1 MKIEVVKIGG
11 NVVENEEL
19 LQNFASDFTSLGGN
33 MILVHGGGVMA
44 SGLQKRLGIEPVMIA
59 GRRVTDARTLEI
71 VTMVYA
77 GWCNK
82 HVTATLQK
90 YGCNAL
96 GLCGAD
102 GKAIL
107 AARRPPVKV
116 ALTGEAEIRE
126 VDYGFAGDISPEGV
140 NVPLFESFLNRK
152 IMPVLCAITYD
163 GNGNLLNTN
172 ADSVASAVAEA
183 LAGAGHET
191 VLTYCFEK
199 KGVLEDKND
208 PDSVIPEIKIRRT
221 RRGRDDT
228 QTRQRF
234 QGTRKRSV
242 KSSDQEC
249 DGSGEPDRNLHHHVH
264 REQHSGPDG
273 RTFRIRSG
281 KRKIRN
287 SMRAKRWTRRKN
299 TYMNLSGC

>member
-191 VLTYCFEK
+191 ILTYCFEK

-208 PDSVIPEIKIRRT
+208 PDSVIPEITPEYYETPKSEGRVADGMIPKLDNAFKALANGVSKVVIRSATDLGNPTGTSIIMSTGNNITDRT
-221 RRGRDDT
+221 AG
-228 QTRQRF
+228 
-234 QGTRKRSV
+234 
-242 KSSDQEC
+242 
-249 DGSGEPDRNLHHHVH
+249 
-264 REQHSGPDG
+264 HSGSDPEC
-273 RTFRIRSG
+273 G
-281 KRKIRN
+281 K
-287 SMRAKRWTRRKN
+287 SVTA
-299 TYMNLSGC
+299 

>member
-1 MKIEVVKIGG
+1 MEKLTIIKVGGKI
-11 NVVENEEL
+11 VEEADTLAQL
-19 LQNFASDFTSLGGN
+19 LTDFAQIPGLK
-33 MILVHGGGVMA
+33 ILVHGGGVMA
-44 SGLQKRLGIEPVMIA
+44 SSLQKRLGIEPVMIA

-107 AARRPPVKV
+107 AARRPPVKVPPVKV

-208 PDSVIPEIKIRRT
+208 PDSVIPEITPEYYETLKSEGRVADGMIPKLDNAFKALANGVSKVVIRSATDLGNPTGTSIIMSAGNNITDRT
-221 RRGRDDT
+221 AG
-228 QTRQRF
+228 
-234 QGTRKRSV
+234 
-242 KSSDQEC
+242 
-249 DGSGEPDRNLHHHVH
+249 
-264 REQHSGPDG
+264 HSGSDPE
-273 RTFRIRSG
+273 
-281 KRKIRN
+281 
-287 SMRAKRWTRRKN
+287 
-299 TYMNLSGC
+299 